1 MGTKI
6 TPTCISGVR
15 NDIIWLV
22 QGGIYHKHSL
32 CKYRGK
38 SSCVGSTGAFI
49 YFKTITAL
57 SPRWYKKTLG
67 PKDTRVRSR
76 VVYLECILVS
86 IVIPTSPTHK
96 MLVQSR

>member
-49 YFKTITAL
+49 L
-57 SPRWYKKTLG
+57 
-67 PKDTRVRSR
+67 
-76 VVYLECILVS
+76 
-86 IVIPTSPTHK
+86 
-96 MLVQSR
+96 